1 MAPLKVLI
9 SGAGIAGTALAFWLT
24 RIGHNVTVVERY
36 AELRAMGLQ
45 VDLRGHGIEV
55 MKRMGLQEAFNA
67 SCAPEEG
74 IRLVDKWGKTKAFFP
89 QNKSGS
95 GTQNFTSEFEI
106 MRGDLCQIMY
116 DATKERTRYI
126 FGNSIKSL
134 TDDGRSVDVSFADG
148 ATETFDLV
156 VGADGLNS
164 RTRSMML
171 GGSKNDGVEPLDGVC
186 VGYFSMPK
194 PMQTG
199 EQYLATAYIAPGNKG
214 CMVRRAHPDK
224 LQVYI
229 GVGGNTNVFSKVPRN
244 DIKAE
249 KSALTEFFQGAGWEI
264 PEILKSM
271 NTDNDFYLERMALVK
286 LDRWYRGNV
295 ALTGDAAWCPTAN
308 TGMGT
313 TCAVVGAYMLAGEI
327 SKFCGRGDTSTTASS
342 DIKPKDNISKALAA
356 YDDNFRPFMDQV
368 QKGVKASSGFGS
380 SLLSTSLGISLI
392 HVFFGVI
399 SYFKVNVGAMFLKE
413 EIHDWD
419 LPDYEELLRK

>member
-9 SGAGIAGTALAFWLT
+9 SGGGIGGTALAFWLT
-24 RIGHNVTVVERY
+24 KIGHNVTVVERY
-36 AELRAMGLQ
+36 AGLRATGLQ

-55 MKRMGLQEAFNA
+55 MKRMDLQEAFKA

-74 IRLVDKWGKTKAFFP
+74 IRLVDKSGNTRAFFP
-89 QNKSGS
+89 RNESGS

-106 MRGDLCQIMY
+106 MRGDLCQIIY
-116 DATKERTRYI
+116 DATKERTRYL

-134 TDDGRSVDVSFADG
+134 TDDGSSVDVSFADG
-148 ATETFDLV
+148 SAETFDLV
-156 VGADGLNS
+156 VGADGVNS

-171 GGSKNDGVEPLDGVC
+171 GGSKDEGLEPLGGVC
-186 VGYFSMPK
+186 VGYFTMPK
-194 PMQTG
+194 PIQTG
-199 EQYLATAYIAPGNKG
+199 EQYIATVYMTAGNRG

-229 GVGGNTNVFSKVPRN
+229 GASGKTNALTKVPRN

-249 KSALTEFFQGAGWEI
+249 KAAMTEIFQGAGWET
-264 PEILKSM
+264 PEILKSL
-271 NTDNDFYLERMALVK
+271 NTENDFYLERLTMVK

-313 TCAVVGAYMLAGEI
+313 TSAIVGAYMLAGEI
-327 SKFCGRGDTSTTASS
+327 SKFCGRGDTSTASS
-342 DIKPKDNISKALAA
+342 GTKPQDNISKALAA
-356 YDDNFRPFMDQV
+356 YDSNFRPFMDQV
-368 QKGVKASSGFGS
+368 QKGVNGSSGFGS

-392 HVFFGVI
+392 YFLFGII
-399 SYFKVNVGAMFLKE
+399 SFLKINVGAMFLKE
-413 EIHDWD
+413 EIQNWD